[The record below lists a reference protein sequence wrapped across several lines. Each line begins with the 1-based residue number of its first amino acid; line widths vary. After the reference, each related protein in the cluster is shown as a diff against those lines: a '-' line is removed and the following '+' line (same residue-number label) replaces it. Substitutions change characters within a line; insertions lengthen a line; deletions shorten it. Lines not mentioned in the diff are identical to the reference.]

1 MRSLY
6 VLLPRPSRWIIAVSA
21 IVAFAV
27 ALGPASYA
35 QTGPGGVGTD
45 DGSSDLQ
52 LWIRADELGLT
63 EGDFITTWPD
73 ASGNGHDAS
82 QGNTDRQPI
91 YRSSGRNGRPTAEF
105 GGPDSQDGTF
115 TQADADEMNGTFS
128 SLTSGPATYFAVGNN
143 VAVSPDDGGSGA
155 GQGRRALA
163 AFWNDNTD
171 DTDNWLWIENSNIN
185 FYDGATQ
192 FRGGSISQGDFVLY
206 DVTHEGTTIDGR
218 LFGDQVIDETNAE
231 SSGARN
237 VYRLG
242 NDRTGGDNLDGNLAE
257 VVFFD
262 RVLNEAERLVVQNYL
277 SSKYAIPFATASN
290 DKYDYDTV
298 YSYDVAGIG
307 QATDGST
314 QLASNSSIIEFST
327 ASFSAN
333 DQYVFTG
340 HDNADASSF
349 GFESN
354 EPVNGLSSN
363 VERMERAWRIDL
375 SNLTSKTVTI
385 SIEGSDLPTRS
396 DSGYEYLLFVDSGDA
411 FNTNPVAY
419 TLQDDGSGTF
429 TADVTLSDG
438 DYVTIGAG
446 QRTVSLTET
455 TASAFENT
463 TATPNASLTVELNLP
478 YSTSTGTDVE
488 VSFTGAGAGSFPA
501 SASDYSIDTTSPVT
515 ISAGS
520 ETASIDIT
528 LNNDGDVEQTEQF
541 EVALDAAG
549 TTNAGLGTD
558 DTALFSILDDDD
570 PRKLSFTNPSVSQ
583 SEGSGGGTRVET
595 FTVEM
600 PSSEEAATTAPLTT
614 VDFEITSAS
623 TATAGD
629 DITIVNESDPGGD
642 AEYQERLSTTTGRI
656 HFSSASNT
664 TTAELKLEIN
674 EDDISENDEDVVIQ
688 LANPVSSALA
698 FSGTELTYTLTN
710 DETPPT
716 VQFAAGT
723 SEGDESVDGIIDVTL
738 SAPAGNTVSV
748 DFALDSGASTATQ
761 GSDFSLLPSGNTVT
775 FAPGSTSESITV
787 DVVDDSQPE
796 LDEEVAID
804 LSTAT
809 NATIGPLQSH
819 TYTIRDNE
827 ETLGSTGPGGVGRT
841 DGTGALVLW
850 MNADNITGLND
861 NDPVE
866 TWRDASGYGNDA
878 SQSNSAQRP
887 VYQSSGRNGVPT
899 VEFGGPDSG
908 TFDNTAD
915 VMSGSINP
923 ASDNVATYFAA
934 GNNDAVTSPGSGN
947 GGSNARRALA
957 AFQGTNTDGWL
968 FAVQD
973 DDVQFYDGS
982 TVESGGSI
990 TGGEFVVFDV
1000 EHNGSN
1006 VDGQLNGSSV
1016 ISASGADPSGSID
1029 AYLLGND
1036 FTGGDNLDGNLGDV
1050 IFFDAA
1056 LNTTQRTIVQNY
1068 LSAKYDVDLN
1078 TAPTP
1083 PNGALDVYAGDT
1095 GGNGDYDRGV
1105 FGIGRESASDFHVVA
1120 ETDGLRFERVTG
1132 LSNDDYLLAGYAVA
1146 DNTVNSSDIGGV
1158 SGLDARMDRDWYWD
1172 TNGSSPTVDV
1182 VFDLSKAGFPS
1193 VLNPDP
1199 SNYVLLYRSGTSG
1212 NWSEVSSPAT
1222 VDNTDQ
1228 VTFSGINAGTNG
1240 DGYYTLGT
1248 TDRADSPISGTA
1260 ITIVGNSGDEGDA
1273 TVGELGGDAGW
1284 RMIGPPV
1291 DGATAGDLISGS
1303 DTNGSVIE
1311 FTVAQGSM
1319 FYGWDDTADNGSDPD
1334 GDWSPINT
1342 SSTAFQNGRGYLLF
1356 LFDDEGIPD
1365 ADPLNPSITIDVATG
1380 TVPSSSSN
1388 VIVGD
1393 GTPASDP
1400 VLNQDAALH
1409 VLANPFNEPYDL
1421 TSLEDGNGNSLDS
1434 NSDFQSV
1441 IQIWDGGATS
1451 AEDNAQV
1458 GSYVTATVNGT
1469 ASQDGTGNMVL
1480 QSGSDVISAWQGF
1493 VVERTTPGSGP
1504 TQFTFN
1510 TTGITTGERRIV
1522 GSKSTAPVPF
1532 VRVPLKLTV
1541 SSAEGQQIARD
1552 EAASIYFHPDASN
1565 GWDALD
1571 ASKLTPLTRRYAL
1584 LGPVGAMRDAES
1596 APSMKAQES
1605 RSASVED
1612 VVTVPLALETGG
1624 EVRGQA
1630 TVEIPDWSDVPDAW
1644 SLTLIDTNG
1653 TPDPGDD
1660 TEQPLTRTSSY
1671 AFAIDATAKQGA
1683 QVSPGMQTAD
1693 DGARSPLAP
1702 PRLDAL
1708 MRTGADGAAKSDATS
1723 SPRFA
1728 LRIETGGALPVE
1740 YGRFDASTSERRV
1753 ALRWE
1758 TTRET
1763 NNDGFYVEHQRLS
1776 PTDSTTAPGAWASLG
1791 FVEGA
1796 TQAERGQAY
1805 QFDTPELDYGTHAFR
1820 LRQVDVDGTTAFS
1833 KTLRTRVRLD
1843 EAVSVE
1849 APYPNPVRQN
1859 ATLSLTVRDQQPVR
1873 IQLYDVLGR
1882 RVGTIMDEELPAQ
1895 ETHTLQIDAQRL
1907 ASGVYFLRI
1916 VGDDFATT
1924 QRMTVVK

>member
-1 MRSLY
+1 
-6 VLLPRPSRWIIAVSA
+6 
-21 IVAFAV
+21 
-27 ALGPASYA
+27 
-35 QTGPGGVGTD
+35 
-45 DGSSDLQ
+45 
-52 LWIRADELGLT
+52 
-63 EGDFITTWPD
+63 
-73 ASGNGHDAS
+73 
-82 QGNTDRQPI
+82 
-91 YRSSGRNGRPTAEF
+91 
-105 GGPDSQDGTF
+105 
-115 TQADADEMNGTFS
+115 MNGAFS

-155 GQGRRALA
+155 GRGRRALA
-163 AFWNDNTD
+163 AFWNNNTNA
-171 DTDNWLWIENSNIN
+171 TDNWLWVEDSNIN
-185 FYDGATQ
+185 FYDGVTQ
-192 FRGGSISQGDFVLY
+192 FRGGSISKGDFVLY

-231 SSGARN
+231 PSGARN

-242 NDRTGGDNLDGNLAE
+242 NDRTRGDNLDGNLAE
-257 VVFFD
+257 VIFFD
-262 RVLNEAERLVVQNYL
+262 RVLNEAERLIIQNYL
-277 SSKYAIPFATASN
+277 SSKYDIPFATASN
-290 DKYDYDTV
+290 DKYSFETA

-307 QATDGST
+307 RATDGST
-314 QLASNSSIIEFST
+314 QLSSNSSIIEFST
-327 ASFSAN
+327 TSFSTD

-340 HDNADASSF
+340 HDNENASSF
-349 GFESN
+349 GFEVT
-354 EPVNGLSSN
+354 EPVNGLSAN
-363 VERMERAWRIDL
+363 VERMEREWRIDL
-375 SNLTSKTVTI
+375 SNLTSKKVTI
-385 SIEGSDLPTRS
+385 SIEDSDLPARS
-396 DSGYEYLLFVDSGDA
+396 DTGYEYLLFVDSGDA
-411 FNTNPVAY
+411 FDTNPVAY

-463 TATPNASLTVELNLP
+463 TAMPTLTVQLNLR
-478 YSTSTGTDVE
+478 YSSASGTNVDVVFTNTGDLD
-488 VSFTGAGAGSFPA
+488 GSGGIDDSGSGNTNGDYEA
-501 SASDYSIDTTSPVT
+501 SASDYNVDTTPVT
-515 ISAGS
+515 ISAGNS
-520 ETASIDIT
+520 TAPIDIT
-528 LNNDGDVEQTEQF
+528 LTNDGDVEQTEQF

-698 FSGTELTYTLTN
+698 SSRTELTYTLTN

-748 DFALDSGASTATQ
+748 DFTLDSGASTATQ

-775 FAPGSTSESITV
+775 FSPGSTSESITV

-796 LDEEVAID
+796 LAEQVVID
-804 LSTAT
+804 LSAAT
-809 NATIGPLQSH
+809 NANLGSLTSH
-819 TYTIRDNE
+819 AYTIRDNE

-850 MNADNITGLND
+850 MKADKITGLND

-878 SQSNSAQRP
+878 LQSDAAQRP
-887 VYQSSGRNGVPT
+887 VYKSSGRNGVPT
-899 VEFGGPDSG
+899 VEFGGPDGS
-908 TFDNTAD
+908 FDGTAD

-923 ASDNVATYFAA
+923 STDEVATYFAA
-934 GNNDAVTSPGSGN
+934 GNNDAATSPGSGN
-947 GGSNARRALA
+947 GGSDDRRALA

-973 DDVQFYDGS
+973 ANVGFYDGS
-982 TVESGGSI
+982 TVRSGGSI

-1006 VDGQLNGSSV
+1006 VDGQLNGAAEITANS
-1016 ISASGADPSGSID
+1016 ADPSGSID
-1029 AYLLGND
+1029 DYLLGND

-1050 IFFDAA
+1050 IFFDTA

-1068 LSAKYDVDLN
+1068 LSAKYDITLSG
-1078 TAPTP
+1078 T
-1083 PNGALDVYAGDT
+1083 DVYAGDT
-1095 GGNGDYDRGV
+1095 NANGDYDFGV
-1105 FGIGRESASDFHVVA
+1105 FGIGRESASDFHVAA

-1132 LSNDDYLLAGYAVA
+1132 LSNGDYLLAGYAVA
-1146 DNTVNSSDIGGV
+1146 DNTVNTSDIDGV
-1158 SGLDARMDRDWYWD
+1158 SGNLEARMDRDWYWD

-1199 SNYVLLYRSGTSG
+1199 SGYVLLYRSGTSG
-1212 NWSEVSSPAT
+1212 NWNAVSSNAT
-1222 VDNTDQ
+1222 VDNGDEI
-1228 VTFSGINAGTNG
+1228 TFAGVNAGTNG
-1240 DGYYTLGT
+1240 NGYYTLGT
-1248 TDRADSPISGTA
+1248 TNQDASPTSGTA

-1284 RMIGPPV
+1284 RLIGPPV
-1291 DGATAGDLISGS
+1291 EGATAGDLISGS

-1319 FYGWDDTADNGSDPD
+1319 FYRWEDTADNGSDPD

-1342 SSTAFQNGRGYLLF
+1342 ASTAFQNGRGYLLF
-1356 LFDDEGIPD
+1356 LFDDEGISD

-1380 TVPSSSSN
+1380 TVPGSNSN

-1400 VLNQDAALH
+1400 ALNQDAAFH
-1409 VLANPFNEPYDL
+1409 VLANPFNAPYDL
-1421 TSLEDGNGNSLDS
+1421 TGLADGNGNSLSSD
-1434 NSDFQSV
+1434 SDFQNT
-1441 IQIWDGGATS
+1441 IQIWDGGATT
-1451 AEDNAQV
+1451 AEDNAQA
-1458 GSYVTATVNGT
+1458 GSYITATVNST
-1469 ASQDGTGNMVL
+1469 PSQDGTGNMVL

-1493 VVERTTPGSGP
+1493 VVERETPGSGP
-1504 TQFTFN
+1504 TKFTFN
-1510 TTGITTGERRIV
+1510 TSGITTGERRIV
-1522 GSKSTAPVPF
+1522 GSKSAESDPS
-1532 VRVPLKLTV
+1532 VRLPLKLTV
-1541 SSAEGQQIARD
+1541 TTKDGQQIARD
-1552 EAASIYFHPDASN
+1552 EAASIYFHPDATEGWDGFDASKLQPLSGRYAVIGPVGQARGDSVKVKAVESRPRRLVEPIDIPIQLQTVGSVSGKAEIASN
-1565 GWDALD
+1565 GWDRV
-1571 ASKLTPLTRRYAL
+1571 P
-1584 LGPVGAMRDAES
+1584 E
-1596 APSMKAQES
+1596 EW
-1605 RSASVED
+1605 
-1612 VVTVPLALETGG
+1612 TV
-1624 EVRGQA
+1624 
-1630 TVEIPDWSDVPDAW
+1630 
-1644 SLTLIDTNG
+1644 TLIDTRG
-1653 TPDPGDD
+1653 TADPSDD
-1660 TEQPLTRTSSY
+1660 AEHALAPGSPY
-1671 AFAIDATAKQGA
+1671 AFNLTNSTSKSTSQTVAKASNHDSDKRGQLG
-1683 QVSPGMQTAD
+1683 S
-1693 DGARSPLAP
+1693 P
-1702 PRLDAL
+1702 PRIAPL
-1708 MRTGADGAAKSDATS
+1708 RTAGRGAADSTKAKSNAST
-1723 SPRFA
+1723 PPTRFR
-1728 LRIETGGALPVE
+1728 LRVEPGSALPVDFAGIE
-1740 YGRFDASTSERRV
+1740 AVTKERKVTLTWTTAS
-1753 ALRWE
+1753 
-1758 TTRET
+1758 ET
-1763 NNDGFYVEHQRLS
+1763 NNAGFTVEHRRLRVR
-1776 PTDSTTAPGAWASLG
+1776 PDGDTVRTDSWTRLG

-1796 TQAERGQAY
+1796 GTTDASQTYRYETG
-1805 QFDTPELDYGTHAFR
+1805 ELDYGPHAFR
-1820 LRQVDVDGTTAFS
+1820 LRQVDTDGS
-1833 KTLRTRVRLD
+1833 MSLSDEVKTDIRLD
-1843 EAVSVE
+1843 RAYAV
-1849 APYPNPVRQN
+1849 APPRPHPVRRQ
-1859 ATLSLTVRDQQPVR
+1859 TTIDVTVKEAQPVTVEV
-1873 IQLYDVLGR
+1873 YDVLGR
-1882 RVGTIMDEELPAQ
+1882 RVAVPFEEEIEGQ
-1895 ETHTLQIDAQRL
+1895 QTRRIRVDASGFS
-1907 ASGVYFLRI
+1907 SGVYFVR
-1916 VGDDFATT
+1916 VRGESFATT
-1924 QRMTVVK
+1924 ERLTVVK

>member
-163 AFWNDNTD
+163 AFWNVNTD

-327 ASFSAN
+327 ASFSAD

-363 VERMERAWRIDL
+363 VERMEREWRVDL

-396 DSGYEYLLFVDSGDA
+396 DTGYEYLLFVDSGDA

-429 TADVTLSDG
+429 TADVTLSNG

-446 QRTVSLTET
+446 QRTVSLTEA

-463 TATPNASLTVELNLP
+463 TATPNASLTVQLNLP
-478 YSTSTGTDVE
+478 YSSASGTDVE
-488 VSFTGAGAGSFPA
+488 VSFTDAGAGSFPA
-501 SASDYSIDTTSPVT
+501 SASDYNVASSPVT

-528 LNNDGDVEQTEQF
+528 LINDGDVEQTEQF
-541 EVALDAAG
+541 EVTLDAAG

-629 DITIVNESDPGGD
+629 DITIVNESDPGGN

-688 LANPVSSALA
+688 LANPVSSALD

-710 DETPPT
+710 DETLPT

-796 LDEEVAID
+796 LDEEVVID

-809 NATIGPLQSH
+809 NATIGPLPSH

-850 MNADNITGLND
+850 MKADNITGLND

-878 SQSNSAQRP
+878 SQSDAAQRP
-887 VYQSSGRNGVPT
+887 VYKSSGRNGVPT
-899 VEFGGPDSG
+899 VEFGGPDGS
-908 TFDNTAD
+908 FDGTAD

-923 ASDNVATYFAA
+923 STDEVATYFAA
-934 GNNDAVTSPGSGN
+934 GNNDAATSPGSGN
-947 GGSNARRALA
+947 GGSDDRRALA

-973 DDVQFYDGS
+973 ANVGFYDGS
-982 TVESGGSI
+982 TVRSGGSI

-1006 VDGQLNGSSV
+1006 IDGQLNGSSV

-1105 FGIGRESASDFHVVA
+1105 FGIGRESASDFHVAA

-1132 LSNDDYLLAGYAVA
+1132 LSNGDYLLAGYAVA
-1146 DNTVNSSDIGGV
+1146 DNTVNTSDIDGV
-1158 SGLDARMDRDWYWD
+1158 SGNLEARMDRDWYWD
-1172 TNGSSPTVDV
+1172 RNGSSPTVDV

-1199 SNYVLLYRSGTSG
+1199 SGYVLLYRSGTSG
-1212 NWSEVSSPAT
+1212 DWSEVSSSAT
-1222 VDNTDQ
+1222 VDNVDQ
-1228 VTFSGINAGTNG
+1228 ITFSGINAGTNG
-1240 DGYYTLGT
+1240 NGYYTLGT
-1248 TDRADSPISGTA
+1248 TNQVDSPISGTA
-1260 ITIVGNSGDEGDA
+1260 ITIVGTDGNEGLA
-1273 TVGELGGDAGW
+1273 ANGSLGGDAGW
-1284 RMIGPPV
+1284 RMVGPPV
-1291 DGATAGDLISGS
+1291 TGANVENIVSHVRGPFIFNQITQGDQL
-1303 DTNGSVIE
+1303 
-1311 FTVAQGSM
+1311 
-1319 FYGWDDTADNGSDPD
+1319 YRWDDMNGQWEVLRDDTDPFD
-1334 GDWSPINT
+1334 S
-1342 SSTAFQNGRGYLLF
+1342 GRGHILF
-1356 LFDDEGIPD
+1356 LFDDDEGPI
-1365 ADPLNPSITIDVATG
+1365 DPTLTIDVDAG
-1380 TVPSSSSN
+1380 TVPT
-1388 VIVGD
+1388 D
-1393 GTPASDP
+1393 
-1400 VLNQDAALH
+1400 NQTVMVAQGARWHL
-1409 VLANPFNEPYDL
+1409 LANPFNQDYDL
-1421 TSLEDGNGNSLDS
+1421 DALENSSGTSISGGST
-1434 NSDFQSV
+1434 DFHTTV
-1441 IQIWDGGATS
+1441 QIWNGGSTSGNRGSTAGAYETIDLDGAS
-1451 AEDNAQV
+1451 AELAP
-1458 GSYVTATVNGT
+1458 
-1469 ASQDGTGNMVL
+1469 TGRY
-1480 QSGSDVISAWQGF
+1480 ISAWQGF
-1493 VVERTTPGSGP
+1493 FVERETPGTGD
-1504 TQFTFN
+1504 TQLTFN
-1510 TTGITTGERRIV
+1510 KNGRVGDDSRDIV
-1522 GSKSTAPVPF
+1522 GSK
-1532 VRVPLKLTV
+1532 
-1541 SSAEGQQIARD
+1541 AEGPGSEALAARIGLEMTVEDGDGTQIARD
-1552 EAASIYFHPDASN
+1552 AAASVKWHENATD
-1565 GWDALD
+1565 GWDAFD
-1571 ASKLTPLTRRYAL
+1571 ATKLTPLASSYATIA
-1584 LGPVGAMRDAES
+1584 PVGPTRDGTPAL
-1596 APSMKAQES
+1596 KAQES
-1605 RSASVED
+1605 RPLPDAEEPF
-1612 VVTVPLALETGG
+1612 TVPLDLETTGDIVGTATLKSRVWQGVPAEWEITLVDTKGTAAPSDDEVVGWTPEATYTFAVGSKASSSEAKTGSSRG
-1624 EVRGQA
+1624 EAQ
-1630 TVEIPDWSDVPDAW
+1630 EIRQQEKGAVPRPPRPEALNAHRPVSMLAGPAPEAD
-1644 SLTLIDTNG
+1644 
-1653 TPDPGDD
+1653 
-1660 TEQPLTRTSSY
+1660 SS
-1671 AFAIDATAKQGA
+1671 ASSKSKTAKE
-1683 QVSPGMQTAD
+1683 ST
-1693 DGARSPLAP
+1693 P
-1702 PRLDAL
+1702 PRFVLKVDPS
-1708 MRTGADGAAKSDATS
+1708 GA
-1723 SPRFA
+1723 P
-1728 LRIETGGALPVE
+1728 LPVE
-1740 YGRFDASTSERRV
+1740 LQELTVLQNDQRAR
-1753 ALRWE
+1753 LQW
-1758 TTRET
+1758 TTAAET
-1763 NNDGFYVEHQRLS
+1763 NNAGFYVQTQPLS
-1776 PTDSTTAPGAWASLG
+1776 ANSTITASAWTDLG
-1791 FVEGA
+1791 FVEGKGTTNA
-1796 TQAERGQAY
+1796 AQSY
-1805 QFDTPELDYGTHAFR
+1805 QFETGEMQYGTHAFR
-1820 LRQVDVDGTTAFS
+1820 LSQVDTDGTET
-1833 KTLRTRVRLD
+1833 TTDPVTVDVQLD
-1843 EAVSVE
+1843 RAYAVE
-1849 APYPNPVRQN
+1849 APYPNPSNGQ
-1859 ATLSLTVRDQQPVR
+1859 ATLPVTVRKSQRVR
-1873 IQLYDVLGR
+1873 VLLYDILGR
-1882 RVGTIMDEELPAQ
+1882 RVATVHDGEMRGQDTQAIQFD
-1895 ETHTLQIDAQRL
+1895 TGRL
-1907 ASGVYFLRI
+1907 ASGTYFVR
-1916 VGDDFATT
+1916 VQGDDFITT
-1924 QRMTVVK
+1924 ERMTVVH